1 MIKLFFV
8 TDIHGSNV
16 CYRKFLNA
24 LPIYGVDVAVLMGD
38 LTGKVLVPLV
48 EKGNDTWECTLMGQ
62 YRLIETKDQ
71 LAEIKKITENAGY
84 YWVHQ
89 TREEF
94 DATRADPGKI
104 DALFKQLVLERV
116 QEWLDLADER
126 LEGKPFQMFMAPG
139 NDDWFVIDDMIDAA
153 KLVHPCDRRHRRP
166 GRSRGDHE
174 LGLEPDAVGHPAR
187 DERGRRREAPLR
199 AVRPGQE
206 LRDRDLQLPRPAERL
221 LARPLPE
228 AGREPDDGRRRE
240 DPRRQHRRQEGRSS
254 STSRSSACT
263 ATSTSRAAPRR
274 PAARCSSTPAASTR
288 RASSRAPSS
297 CSTRRRS
304 RTTSS
309 LPGDTVAE
317 TGMTRSTTKRVPE
330 RGR

>member
-24 LPIYGVDVAVLMGD
+24 LPIYGVDVAVLLGD

-62 YRLIETKDQ
+62 YRLVEGKEQ
-71 LAEIKKITENAGY
+71 LAEIKKIVENAGY

-94 DATRADPGKI
+94 DATRADPAKI

-126 LEGKPFQMFMAPG
+126 LEGKPFTMFMAPG

-153 KLVHPCDRRHRRP
+153 KMVHPCDRRMVDLEGHEMITSSASNPTPWDTPREMSEEDLEKHLYELCGLVKNFETAIFNFHVP
-166 GRSRGDHE
+166 PYGYSLDLCPKLDENLTMAADEKIHAGSQGAKKVIEQYQPLLGLHGHIHESRG
-174 LGLEPDAVGHPAR
+174 A
-187 DERGRRREAPLR
+187 
-199 AVRPGQE
+199 QK
-206 LRDRDLQLPRPAERL
+206 
-221 LARPLPE
+221 
-228 AGREPDDGRRRE
+228 AGRTLLINPGSEYS
-240 DPRRQHRRQEGRSS
+240 EGILKGALIMLDKKKIKDYVF
-254 STSRSSACT
+254 TS
-263 ATSTSRAAPRR
+263 
-274 PAARCSSTPAASTR
+274 
-288 RASSRAPSS
+288 
-297 CSTRRRS
+297 
-304 RTTSS
+304 
-309 LPGDTVAE
+309 G
-317 TGMTRSTTKRVPE
+317 
-330 RGR
+330 